1 MTISANFLRIN
12 IYLTQKLDQATV
24 WNIVVNDAG
33 AQYDP
38 LTLLRT
44 RTMYGRPDWS
54 SIYTNIRN
62 AIETGQYLPGSKS
75 QLRTRVGTYFC
86 GVCLDTCLLGYKSLM
101 LRFLYSP
108 TFWPR
113 QFVMRATRQ
122 LPRQSSSPSQRN
134 TSRRRDVAQRRT
146 SMLNGDRYEDPQ
158 DVGDRR
164 LFHAA
169 TAPSN
174 HSCFGLYFS
183 FTSPLCST
191 MVSAMINI

>member
-1 MTISANFLRIN
+1 MRIN

-54 SIYTNIRN
+54 SIYTNIRS

-86 GVCLDTCLLGYKSLM
+86 GVCPDVYLLGYS
-101 LRFLYSP
+101 
-108 TFWPR
+108 
-113 QFVMRATRQ
+113 
-122 LPRQSSSPSQRN
+122 
-134 TSRRRDVAQRRT
+134 
-146 SMLNGDRYEDPQ
+146 
-158 DVGDRR
+158 
-164 LFHAA
+164 
-169 TAPSN
+169 
-174 HSCFGLYFS
+174 
-183 FTSPLCST
+183 
-191 MVSAMINI
+191 

>member
-1 MTISANFLRIN
+1 MN

-54 SIYTNIRN
+54 SIYTNIRS

-86 GVCLDTCLLGYKSLM
+86 GVCPDTYLLGYSSLM
-101 LRFLYSP
+101 LQFLI
-108 TFWPR
+108 
-113 QFVMRATRQ
+113 
-122 LPRQSSSPSQRN
+122 
-134 TSRRRDVAQRRT
+134 AQR
-146 SMLNGDRYEDPQ
+146 SGQGN
-158 DVGDRR
+158 
-164 LFHAA
+164 
-169 TAPSN
+169 S
-174 HSCFGLYFS
+174 
-183 FTSPLCST
+183 
-191 MVSAMINI
+191 